1 MTESTKFVSYDLLKS
16 GQNYDDLYALLKS
29 FPVHH
34 KITESFWMVNTSLTP
49 KDLRAKL
56 LTCLDDNDRIFVINY
71 ASGSN
76 SAWHNPIEEFKSDL
90 VREDL

>member
-1 MTESTKFVSYDLLKS
+1 MTESTKFVSYDLLES
-16 GQNYDDLYALLKS
+16 SQNYDDLYTLLKS

-34 KITESFWMVNTSLTP
+34 KINESFWMVNTSLTP
-49 KDLRAKL
+49 KELKGKL
-56 LTCLDDNDRIFVINY
+56 LSCLDDNDRLFIMNY

-76 SAWHNPIEEFKSDL
+76 SAWRNSIEEFKSDL